1 MEISEP
7 SISILFLSKV
17 FTLAP
22 YSLQKNAK
30 GIYIIDK
37 SVPFIFYSSSII
49 LLLVFLT
56 YRGLLFDANSNVP
69 IRMKTATS
77 KIVTALDVSVVV
89 LASVAG
95 VFCGI
100 TGLSTTR
107 ELNARLRKVDETIN
121 GFKDVKRERT
131 KALILLIVPMLSI
144 TILLG
149 LDIGTWLRKAA
160 SMKIHEDDETDMNIK
175 WYIPFYSLY
184 LVLTVLHISFANTTF
199 GLWTR
204 FKGLNCLL
212 RTSFLPHV
220 RVKEP
225 QLAKNPK
232 ITTVKAN
239 STVSSSSSSL
249 ASESYQQ
256 NGSGKTKSLLL
267 KLMAETHESLGKCVK
282 LVSSYYG
289 MAILIILVSCF
300 LHLLATAY
308 FLLIELFSN
317 NDSGYVWLQILWIFF
332 HALRLLAVVEPCHR
346 LTVESTQTI
355 HIICE
360 IERTIHDS
368 ILAEEVKKFWQQLL
382 VYEPRFSACGL
393 CLVDRN
399 ILAAMFSGIATYLVI
414 LIQFQKSNG

>member
-17 FTLAP
+17 FILAP
-22 YSLQKNAK
+22 YSLQRNAK

-56 YRGLLFDANSNVP
+56 YRGLLYDANSNVP

-100 TGLSTTR
+100 VGLNTTR
-107 ELNARLRKVDETIN
+107 ELNGRLRKVDETIN

-160 SMKIHEDDETDMNIK
+160 SMKVHEDDETDMNIK

-199 GLWTR
+199 GLWKR
-204 FKGLNCLL
+204 FKGLNRLL

-225 QLAKNPK
+225 QMTKNPK

-239 STVSSSSSSL
+239 STVSSSSSL

-256 NGSGKTKSLLL
+256 NGKTKSLLL

-317 NDSGYVWLQILWIFF
+317 KDSGYVWLQVMWIIF

-393 CLVDRN
+393 CMVDRN

-414 LIQFQKSNG
+414 LIQFQKTNG